1 MAILLVVATWH
12 QWVAVVDFV
21 VAQVGSMGR
30 WVWPGGGGGLPP
42 GGLQLFD
49 QRILIQKSARTQHH
63 GNLRGTATFT
73 QPRKTKAL
81 VGVKGQ

>member
-30 WVWPGGGGGLPP
+30 WVARWGGGLPP

-49 QRILIQKSARTQHH
+49 QRILDAEIRQTQHH

-73 QPRKTKAL
+73 QPEKIRP
-81 VGVKGQ
+81 